1 MEKLEKFQTDGY
13 ATNDYFIDVENGIEL
28 VGKIEARG
36 AHINCDKLIDSIKQ
50 AVEEAL
56 TKDLSLLG
64 ENVK

>member
-1 MEKLEKFQTDGY
+1 MAKSEKFQNGGY
-13 ATNDYFIDVENGIEL
+13 ATNGYFIDVENNIEL

-36 AHINCDKLIDSIKQ
+36 IHINCNELSNSIKQ
-50 AVEEAL
+50 AVEEVL

>member
-1 MEKLEKFQTDGY
+1 MEKLEKFQTGGY
-13 ATNDYFIDVENGIEL
+13 ATNGYFIDVENNIEL

-36 AHINCDKLIDSIKQ
+36 IHINRDKLPDSIKR

-56 TKDLSLLG
+56 AKDLSLLG